1 MGIFIKSNSASE
13 DCASGWMIPYII
25 YIEFYIYIY
34 IYIYI
39 ESFNAIS
46 NTVRKANFLT
56 WTGLRHT
63 IHFILKTIE
72 YTKLKENTYFIRGK
86 C

>member
-39 ESFNAIS
+39 QNPLMQLVTQESQFSYMDRTQAHNS
-46 NTVRKANFLT
+46 F
-56 WTGLRHT
+56 
-63 IHFILKTIE
+63 
-72 YTKLKENTYFIRGK
+72 YSENDRVH
-86 C
+86 

>member
-13 DCASGWMIPYII
+13 ECASGWMIPYII
-25 YIEFYIYIY
+25 YI
-34 IYIYI
+34 
-39 ESFNAIS
+39 IS

>member
-1 MGIFIKSNSASE
+1 M
-13 DCASGWMIPYII
+13 DDTLYYIYRI
-25 YIEFYIYIY
+25 LYIY

>member
-1 MGIFIKSNSASE
+1 M
-13 DCASGWMIPYII
+13 DDTLY
-25 YIEFYIYIY
+25 YIYRIL
-34 IYIYI
+34 YIYI

-56 WTGLRHT
+56 WTGFRHT

-72 YTKLKENTYFIRGK
+72 YTKFKENTHFIRGK